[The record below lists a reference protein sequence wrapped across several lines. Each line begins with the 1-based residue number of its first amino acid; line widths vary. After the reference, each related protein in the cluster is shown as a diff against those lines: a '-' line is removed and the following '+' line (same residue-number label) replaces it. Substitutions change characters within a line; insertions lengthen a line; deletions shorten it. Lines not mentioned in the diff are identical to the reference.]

1 KVLMI
6 EDDSTAREVLGARLE
21 SLGHA
26 VCLEADGTAGLQAC
40 RLRRPDVVLL
50 DLRLPDCDG
59 LEILAQLKEECPETE
74 LIILTAYATVDNAVM
89 ATKQG
94 AYDYLIKTADNLRLR
109 MTTEKALENGRIV
122 LEENVYSSHRCRMRS
137 GR

>member
-1 KVLMI
+1 MNSYCPCRSVQPGRSVSMSKVLI
-6 EDDSTAREVLGARLE
+6 VDDDLTAREVLGARLE

-26 VCLEADGTAGLQAC
+26 VFLEADGVAGLEAC

-74 LIILTAYATVDNAVM
+74 VIILTAYE
-89 ATKQG
+89 
-94 AYDYLIKTADNLRLR
+94 I
-109 MTTEKALENGRIV
+109 GRA
-122 LEENVYSSHRCRMRS
+122 SCRERV
-137 GR
+137 

>member
-1 KVLMI
+1 MSKVLI
-6 EDDSTAREVLGARLE
+6 IDDDSTAREVLGARLE

-26 VCLEADGTAGLQAC
+26 VLLAADGTAGLHAC
-40 RLRRPDVVLL
+40 PLRRPDVVLL

-74 LIILTAYATVDNAVM
+74 VIILTAYATVDNAVM

-94 AYDYLIKTADNLRLR
+94 AYDYLIKPADPLRVEMLIDKPDGRGGIVREVTSLRLQR
-109 MTTEKALENGRIV
+109 
-122 LEENVYSSHRCRMRS
+122 
-137 GR
+137 

>member
-1 KVLMI
+1 MSWLCPCWSEQPRRIDSMSKVLI
-6 EDDSTAREVLGARLE
+6 IDDDSTAREVLGARLE

-26 VCLEADGTAGLQAC
+26 VFLEADGTAGLQAC

-74 LIILTAYATVDNAVM
+74 VIILTAYE
-89 ATKQG
+89 
-94 AYDYLIKTADNLRLR
+94 I
-109 MTTEKALENGRIV
+109 GRA
-122 LEENVYSSHRCRMRS
+122 SCRERV
-137 GR
+137 